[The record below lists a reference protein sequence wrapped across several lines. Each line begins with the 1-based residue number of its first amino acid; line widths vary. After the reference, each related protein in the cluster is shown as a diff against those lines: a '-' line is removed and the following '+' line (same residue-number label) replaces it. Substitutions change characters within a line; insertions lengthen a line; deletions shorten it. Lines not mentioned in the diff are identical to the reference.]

1 MPDRVFFFSW
11 KKISSVKKTS
21 YVILSKLP
29 GEEIELAPREE
40 GPVVTTEN
48 EQE

>member
-1 MPDRVFFFSW
+1 V
-11 KKISSVKKTS
+11 KKI

-29 GEEIELAPREE
+29 GEEIEPAKREE
-40 GPVVTTEN
+40 GLVVTTEN